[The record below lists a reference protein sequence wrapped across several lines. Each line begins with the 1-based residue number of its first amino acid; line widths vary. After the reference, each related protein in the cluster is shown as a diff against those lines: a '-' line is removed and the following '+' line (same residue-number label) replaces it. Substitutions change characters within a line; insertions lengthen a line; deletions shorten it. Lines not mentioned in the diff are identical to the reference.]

1 MNIKVDWNINLF
13 IRHYYF
19 IWMMSVQYNVD
30 GQIYAII
37 FSAVEL
43 IPQSGNEINAKLES
57 IGGKILYE

>member
-1 MNIKVDWNINLF
+1 
-13 IRHYYF
+13 
-19 IWMMSVQYNVD
+19 MMSVQYNID

-43 IPQSGNEINAKLES
+43 ILQSGNEINAKLES